1 MVYNWRGVMKMSVYL
16 NSLTED
22 IDRVRKNIRS
32 YEKKISSY
40 PQGSIMIRKL
50 NGHEY
55 IYLKYRKEGK
65 VIQEYVSR
73 YSEKKYKE
81 YEMKITERRQ
91 IQKELKALKLEE
103 KEMSKALK
111 AIGG

>member
-1 MVYNWRGVMKMSVYL
+1 MKMSVYL

-55 IYLKYRKEGK
+55 IYLKYRKEGNLT
-65 VIQEYVSR
+65 Y
-73 YSEKKYKE
+73 YSLDDDHVKK
-81 YEMKITERRQ
+81 IF
-91 IQKELKALKLEE
+91 ELGCEHINEVYL
-103 KEMSKALK
+103 
-111 AIGG
+111 